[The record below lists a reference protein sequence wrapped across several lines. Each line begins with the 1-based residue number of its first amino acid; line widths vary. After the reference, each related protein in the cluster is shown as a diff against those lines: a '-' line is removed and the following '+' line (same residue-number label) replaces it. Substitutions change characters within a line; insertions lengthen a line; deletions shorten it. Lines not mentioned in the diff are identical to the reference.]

1 MNMRTLAENVY
12 AVGVQHWDRR
22 LFDELV
28 PLPHGTSYNAYL
40 VKGSEK
46 TALLDTV
53 DPEKTE
59 LLVGHLLKA
68 GADKIDYIISHHAE
82 QDHSGS
88 IPDMLLMYPDAKV
101 VTNPKCA
108 KMLIDH
114 LHIAEDQ
121 IIQIEEGQQLDL
133 GGKTLEFIYTPWV
146 HWPETMSTWLAEDK
160 ILFSCDFFGS
170 HLATGNLFVT
180 DESRTIEGAK
190 RYYGEIMMPFRSSIR
205 GNLKKLEPLDIQM
218 IAPSHGPVWD
228 KPKAIIDAYT
238 EWVDESVIANKVVV
252 PYVSMHESTQKMVEY
267 LVEALIERNIGV
279 QQFNLPV
286 SDLGEMVIELVDAA
300 TVILGSPT
308 VLVGAHPAAVYCAAL
323 MNALRP
329 KTKFAGII
337 GSFGW
342 GSKMVEQ
349 LTGLMGNLKAE
360 MFEPVLAKG
369 AATED
374 GYSALDDLADN
385 ILAKHQQLGIV

>member
-1 MNMRTLAENVY
+1 MRTLAGNVH

-22 LFDELV
+22 LFDELI

-53 DPEKTE
+53 DPEKVDA
-59 LLVGHLLKA
+59 LVGHLMKA

-88 IPDMLLMYPDAKV
+88 IPDILLMYPDAKV
-101 VTNPKCA
+101 ITNPKCA

-114 LHIAEDQ
+114 LHLDPDQ
-121 IIQIEEGQQLDL
+121 IVEIEEGQTLSL
-133 GGKTLEFIYTPWV
+133 GDKTLKFIYTPWV
-146 HWPETMSTWLAEDK
+146 HWPETMSTWLEEDK

-170 HLATGNLFVT
+170 HLATGDLFVT
-180 DESRTIEGAK
+180 DSARTLEGAK
-190 RYYGEIMMPFRSSIR
+190 RYYGEIMMPFRNAIR

-228 KPKAIIDAYT
+228 KPKTIIDAYT
-238 EWVDESVIANKVVV
+238 QWVDEDVIVNKVIV
-252 PYVSMHESTQKMVEY
+252 PYVSMHESTEKMVEY
-267 LVEALIERNIGV
+267 LVEALIEREISV
-279 QQFNLPV
+279 QQFNLTV
-286 SDLGEMVIELVDAA
+286 SDLGEMVVGLVDAA

-308 VLVGAHPAAVYCAAL
+308 VMVGAHPEAVYCAAL
-323 MNALRP
+323 INALRP

-349 LTGLMGNLKAE
+349 LTGLMGNFKAE
-360 MFEPVLAKG
+360 MFEPVLVKG
-369 AATED
+369 AATEA
-374 GYSALDDLADN
+374 GYTALDDLADN
-385 ILAKHQQLGIV
+385 ILAKHRQLGIV

>member
-1 MNMRTLAENVY
+1 MRTLAGNVY

-22 LFDELV
+22 LFDELI
-28 PLPHGTSYNAYL
+28 PLPDGTSYNAYL
-40 VKGSEK
+40 IKGSDK

-53 DPEKTE
+53 DPLKTE
-59 LLVGHLLKA
+59 MLVGHLLKV
-68 GADKIDYIISHHAE
+68 GVEKIDYIISHHAE

-114 LHIAEDQ
+114 LHIESDQ
-121 IIQIEEGQQLDL
+121 IIEVEDNQTLSL
-133 GGKTLEFIYTPWV
+133 GGKTLKFIYTPWV
-146 HWPETMSTWLAEDK
+146 HWPETMSTWLQEDH

-170 HLATGNLFVT
+170 HQATGDLYVT
-180 DESRTIEGAK
+180 DEAKTLEGAK

-205 GNLKKLEPLDIQM
+205 GNLKKLEPLDTQM
-218 IAPSHGPVWD
+218 IAPSHGPVWNR
-228 KPKAIIDAYT
+228 PEVILNAYKK
-238 EWVDESVIANKVVV
+238 WVDEDDVVHKVVV
-252 PYVSMHESTQKMVEY
+252 PYVSMHESTEKMVEY
-267 LVEALIERNIGV
+267 FVEGLIDRDIPV
-279 QQFNLPV
+279 RQFNLST
-286 SDLGEMVIELVDAA
+286 SDIGEMVIELVDAA

-308 VLVGAHPAAVYCAAL
+308 VLVGAHPSAIYCAAL

-329 KTKFAGII
+329 KTKFLGIV

-349 LTGLMGNLKAE
+349 LTGLMGNVKAE
-360 MFEPVLAKG
+360 MFEPVISKGLAK
-369 AATED
+369 EEI
-374 GYSALDDLADN
+374 YSALDDLADN
-385 ILAKHQQLGIV
+385 ILAKHRQLGIV

>member
-1 MNMRTLAENVY
+1 MRLLADNVC

-28 PLPHGTSYNAYL
+28 PLPHGTSYNSYL
-40 VKGSEK
+40 VKGREK

-59 LLVGHLLKA
+59 LLIGHLLKA
-68 GADKIDYIISHHAE
+68 GAEKIDYIICQHAE

-114 LHIAEDQ
+114 LHLEVDQ
-121 IIQIEEGQQLDL
+121 IIEIEEGQTLSL
-133 GGKTLEFIYTPWV
+133 GDKTLKFIYTPWV
-146 HWPETMSTWLAEDK
+146 HWPETMSTWLQEDK

-170 HLATGNLFVT
+170 HLATSNLFVKDLAKT
-180 DESRTIEGAK
+180 MEGAK

-205 GNLKKLEPLDIQM
+205 GNLKKLEPLDIRM
-218 IAPSHGPVWD
+218 VAPSHGAVWD
-228 KPKAIIDAYT
+228 KPRMIIEAYA
-238 EWVDESVIANKVVV
+238 EWVDEDVIANKVIV
-252 PYVSMHESTQKMVEY
+252 PYVSMHDSTKKMVEY
-267 LVEALIERNIGV
+267 FVEALIERDIDV
-279 QQFNLPV
+279 KQFNVPV

-308 VLVGAHPAAVYCAAL
+308 VLVGAHPSVIYCAAL
-323 MNALRP
+323 VNALRP

-349 LTGLMGNLKAE
+349 LTGLMDNLKAE
-360 MFEPVLAKG
+360 MFEPVLVRG
-369 AATED
+369 ASKED
-374 GYSALDDLADN
+374 GYTALDELADT
-385 ILAKHQQLGIV
+385 ILQKHRALGIAE

>member
-1 MNMRTLAENVY
+1 MRVLADNVY

-28 PLPHGTSYNAYL
+28 PLPHGTSYNSYL

-59 LLVGHLLKA
+59 LLIGHLLKA

-114 LHIAEDQ
+114 LHLEKDQ
-121 IIQIEEGQQLDL
+121 IIEVEEGQTLSL
-133 GGKTLEFIYTPWV
+133 GDKTLKFIYTPWV
-146 HWPETMSTWLAEDK
+146 HWPETMSSWLQEDK

-180 DESRTIEGAK
+180 DEARTLEGAK

-218 IAPSHGPVWD
+218 VAPSHGPIWN
-228 KPKAIIDAYT
+228 KPRMIIDAYT
-238 EWVDESVIANKVVV
+238 EWVDESVIANKVIV
-252 PYVSMHESTQKMVEY
+252 PYVSMHDSTKKMVEY
-267 LVEALIERNIGV
+267 FVEALIDRNIGV

-308 VLVGAHPAAVYCAAL
+308 VLVGAHPSAVYCAAL

-349 LTGLMGNLKAE
+349 LTGLMSNLKAE
-360 MFEPVLAKG
+360 MFEPVLARG
-369 AATED
+369 AASEE
-374 GYSALDDLADN
+374 GYTALDELADT
-385 ILAKHQQLGIV
+385 ILQKHRALGIAQ

>member
-1 MNMRTLAENVY
+1 MRTLAENVY

-22 LFDELV
+22 LFDELI

-53 DPEKTE
+53 DSEKVD
-59 LLVGHLLKA
+59 LLIGHLLKA
-68 GADKIDYIISHHAE
+68 GADKVDYIISHHAE

-114 LHIAEDQ
+114 LHITEDQ
-121 IIQIEEGQQLDL
+121 IIEIEEGQTLSL
-133 GGKTLEFIYTPWV
+133 GDKTLKFIYTPWV
-146 HWPETMSTWLAEDK
+146 HWPETMSTWLEEDK

-170 HLATGNLFVT
+170 HLATGDLFVT
-180 DESRTIEGAK
+180 DEARTLEGAK

-205 GNLKKLEPLDIQM
+205 GNLKKLELLDIQM

-228 KPKAIIDAYT
+228 EPKAIINAYSQ
-238 EWVDESVIANKVVV
+238 WVDESVIANKVVV
-252 PYVSMHESTQKMVEY
+252 PYVSMHESTGKMVEY
-267 LVEALIERNIGV
+267 LVEALIERNISV

-286 SDLGEMVIELVDAA
+286 SDLGEIVIELVDAA

-308 VLVGAHPAAVYCAAL
+308 VLVGAHPAAIYCAAL

-329 KTKFAGII
+329 KTKFVGII
-337 GSFGW
+337 GSYGW

-349 LTGLMGNLKAE
+349 LTGLMGNVKAE

-369 AATED
+369 AAKEE
-374 GYSALDDLADN
+374 GYTALDELADN
-385 ILAKHQQLGIV
+385 ILQKHRALGVAE

>member
-1 MNMRTLAENVY
+1 MRVLADNVY

-28 PLPHGTSYNAYL
+28 PLPHGTSYNSYL

-59 LLVGHLLKA
+59 LLIGHLLKA

-114 LHIAEDQ
+114 LHLEKDQ
-121 IIQIEEGQQLDL
+121 IIEVEEGQTLSL
-133 GGKTLEFIYTPWV
+133 GDKTLKFIYTPWV
-146 HWPETMSTWLAEDK
+146 HWPETMSSWLQEDK

-180 DESRTIEGAK
+180 DEARTLEGAK

-218 IAPSHGPVWD
+218 VAPSHGPIWN
-228 KPKAIIDAYT
+228 KPRMIIDAYT
-238 EWVDESVIANKVVV
+238 EWVDESVIANKVIV
-252 PYVSMHESTQKMVEY
+252 PYVSMHDSTKKMVEY
-267 LVEALIERNIGV
+267 FVEALIDRNIGV

-308 VLVGAHPAAVYCAAL
+308 VLVGAHPSAVYCAAL

-360 MFEPVLAKG
+360 MFEPVLVRG
-369 AATED
+369 AAKEE
-374 GYSALDDLADN
+374 GYTALDELADT
-385 ILAKHQQLGIV
+385 ILQKHRALGIAQ

>member
-1 MNMRTLAENVY
+1 MRTLAENVY

-22 LFDELV
+22 LFDELI

-53 DPEKTE
+53 DSEKVD
-59 LLVGHLLKA
+59 LLIGHLLKA
-68 GADKIDYIISHHAE
+68 GADKVDYIISHHAE

-114 LHIAEDQ
+114 LHITEDQ
-121 IIQIEEGQQLDL
+121 IIEIEEGQTLSL
-133 GGKTLEFIYTPWV
+133 GDKTLKFIYTPWV
-146 HWPETMSTWLAEDK
+146 HWPETMSTWLEEDK

-170 HLATGNLFVT
+170 HLATGDLFVT
-180 DESRTIEGAK
+180 DEARTLEGAK

-205 GNLKKLEPLDIQM
+205 GNLKKLELLDIQM

-228 KPKAIIDAYT
+228 KPKAIVEAYT
-238 EWVDESVIANKVVV
+238 QWVDESVIANKVVV
-252 PYVSMHESTQKMVEY
+252 PYVSMHESTGKMVEY
-267 LVEALIERNIGV
+267 LVEALIERNISV

-286 SDLGEMVIELVDAA
+286 SDLGEIVIELVDAA

-308 VLVGAHPAAVYCAAL
+308 VLVGAHPAAIYCAAL

-329 KTKFAGII
+329 KTKFVGII
-337 GSFGW
+337 GSYGW

-349 LTGLMGNLKAE
+349 LTGLMGNVKAE

-369 AATED
+369 AAKEE
-374 GYSALDDLADN
+374 GYTALDELADN
-385 ILAKHQQLGIV
+385 ILQKHRALGVAE

>member
-1 MNMRTLAENVY
+1 MRVLADNVY

-59 LLVGHLLKA
+59 LLIGHLLKA

-108 KMLIDH
+108 KMLVDH
-114 LHIAEDQ
+114 LHLDQDQ
-121 IIQIEEGQQLDL
+121 IIQIEEGQTLSL
-133 GGKTLEFIYTPWV
+133 GDKTLKFIYTPWV
-146 HWPETMSTWLAEDK
+146 HWPETMSTWLQEDK

-180 DESRTIEGAK
+180 DEARTLEGAK
-190 RYYGEIMMPFRSSIR
+190 RYYGEIMMPFRNSIR

-218 IAPSHGPVWD
+218 IGPSHGPVWN
-228 KPKAIIDAYT
+228 KPRVIIEAYT

-252 PYVSMHESTQKMVEY
+252 PYVSMHESTEKMVEY

-286 SDLGEMVIELVDAA
+286 SDLGEMVIDLVDAA

-308 VLVGAHPAAVYCAAL
+308 VLVGAHPSAVYCAAL

-329 KTKFAGII
+329 KTRFVGII

-360 MFEPVLAKG
+360 MFEPVLARG
-369 AATED
+369 AATEA
-374 GYSALDDLADN
+374 GYTALDELADN
-385 ILAKHQQLGIV
+385 ILQKHRALGIAQ

>member
-1 MNMRTLAENVY
+1 MRVLADNVY

-28 PLPHGTSYNAYL
+28 PLPHGTSYNSYL

-59 LLVGHLLKA
+59 LLIGHLLKA

-114 LHIAEDQ
+114 LHLEKDQ
-121 IIQIEEGQQLDL
+121 IIEVEEGQTLSL
-133 GGKTLEFIYTPWV
+133 GDKTLRFIFTPWV
-146 HWPETMSTWLAEDK
+146 HWPETMSSWLQEDK

-180 DESRTIEGAK
+180 DEARTLEGAK

-218 IAPSHGPVWD
+218 VAPSHGPIWN
-228 KPKAIIDAYT
+228 KPRMIIDAYT
-238 EWVDESVIANKVVV
+238 EWVDESVIANKVIV
-252 PYVSMHESTQKMVEY
+252 PYVSMHDSTKKMVEY
-267 LVEALIERNIGV
+267 FVEALIDRNIGV

-308 VLVGAHPAAVYCAAL
+308 VLAGAHPSAVYCAAL

-349 LTGLMGNLKAE
+349 LTGLMSNLKAE
-360 MFEPVLAKG
+360 MFEPVLARG
-369 AATED
+369 AASEE
-374 GYSALDDLADN
+374 GYTALDELADT
-385 ILAKHQQLGIV
+385 ILQKHRALGIAQ

>member
-1 MNMRTLAENVY
+1 MRPLADNVY

-59 LLVGHLLKA
+59 LLIGHLLKA

-108 KMLIDH
+108 KMLVEH
-114 LHIAEDQ
+114 LHIEMDQ
-121 IIQIEEGQQLDL
+121 IIQIEEGQTLSL
-133 GGKTLEFIYTPWV
+133 GDKTLEFIYTPWV

-160 ILFSCDFFGS
+160 ILFPCDFFGS

-180 DESRTIEGAK
+180 DEARTLEGAK

-218 IAPSHGPVWD
+218 IAPSHGPVWN
-228 KPKAIIDAYT
+228 KPGVIIDAYA
-238 EWVDESVIANKVVV
+238 EWVDESVVVNKVVV
-252 PYVSMHESTQKMVEY
+252 PYVSMHESTEKMVEY

-308 VLVGAHPAAVYCAAL
+308 VLVGAHPSAVYCAAL

-329 KTKFAGII
+329 KTKYAGII

-349 LTGLMGNLKAE
+349 LTSLMGNLKAE
-360 MFEPVLAKG
+360 MFEPVLARG
-369 AATED
+369 AATEE
-374 GYSALDDLADN
+374 GYTALDELADN
-385 ILAKHQQLGIV
+385 ILQKHRELGIAQ

>member
-1 MNMRTLAENVY
+1 MRVLADNVY

-28 PLPHGTSYNAYL
+28 PLPHGTSYNSYL

-59 LLVGHLLKA
+59 LLIGHLLKA

-114 LHIAEDQ
+114 LHLEKDQ
-121 IIQIEEGQQLDL
+121 IIEVEEGQTLSL
-133 GGKTLEFIYTPWV
+133 GDKTLKFIYTPWV
-146 HWPETMSTWLAEDK
+146 HWPETMSSWLQEDK

-180 DESRTIEGAK
+180 DEARTLEGAK

-218 IAPSHGPVWD
+218 VAPSHGPIWN
-228 KPKAIIDAYT
+228 KPRMIIDAYT
-238 EWVDESVIANKVVV
+238 EWVDESVIANKVIV
-252 PYVSMHESTQKMVEY
+252 PYVSMHDSTKKMVEY
-267 LVEALIERNIGV
+267 FVEALIDRNIGV

-286 SDLGEMVIELVDAA
+286 SDLGEMVIELVDPS
-300 TVILGSPT
+300 V
-308 VLVGAHPAAVYCAAL
+308 
-323 MNALRP
+323 R
-329 KTKFAGII
+329 
-337 GSFGW
+337 
-342 GSKMVEQ
+342 
-349 LTGLMGNLKAE
+349 GLLCGVDECTA
-360 MFEPVLAKG
+360 
-369 AATED
+369 
-374 GYSALDDLADN
+374 S
-385 ILAKHQQLGIV
+385 

>member
-1 MNMRTLAENVY
+1 MRTLAENVY

-180 DESRTIEGAK
+180 DQARTIEGAK

-228 KPKAIIDAYT
+228 EPKAIIDAYT

>member
-1 MNMRTLAENVY
+1 MRTLADNVY

-22 LFDELV
+22 LFDELI
-28 PLPHGTSYNAYL
+28 PLPHGTSYNGYV
-40 VKGSEK
+40 VKGREK
-46 TALLDTV
+46 TGLLDTV
-53 DPEKTE
+53 DAEKTE

-108 KMLIDH
+108 KMLVEH
-114 LHIAEDQ
+114 LHIEMDQ
-121 IIQIEEGQQLDL
+121 IIQIEEGQTLSL
-133 GGKTLEFIYTPWV
+133 GDKTLEFIYTPWV

-160 ILFSCDFFGS
+160 ILFPCDFFGS

-180 DESRTIEGAK
+180 DEARTLEGAK

-205 GNLKKLEPLDIQM
+205 GNLKKLEQLDIQM
-218 IAPSHGPVWD
+218 IAPSHGPVWN
-228 KPKAIIDAYT
+228 KPRVIIDAYA
-238 EWVDESVIANKVVV
+238 EWVDESVVVNKVVV
-252 PYVSMHESTQKMVEY
+252 PYVSMHESTEKMVEY

-308 VLVGAHPAAVYCAAL
+308 VLVGAHPSAVYCAAL

-329 KTKFAGII
+329 KTKYAGII

-349 LTGLMGNLKAE
+349 LTSLMGNLKAE
-360 MFEPVLAKG
+360 MFEPVLARG
-369 AATED
+369 AATEE
-374 GYSALDDLADN
+374 GYTALDELADN
-385 ILAKHQQLGIV
+385 ILQKHRELGIAQ

>member
-1 MNMRTLAENVY
+1 MRTLAENVY

-22 LFDELV
+22 LFDELI

-53 DPEKTE
+53 DSEKVD
-59 LLVGHLLKA
+59 LLIGHLLKA
-68 GADKIDYIISHHAE
+68 GADKVDYIISHHAE

-114 LHIAEDQ
+114 LHITEDQ
-121 IIQIEEGQQLDL
+121 IIEIEEGQTLSL
-133 GGKTLEFIYTPWV
+133 GDKTLKFIYTPWV
-146 HWPETMSTWLAEDK
+146 HWPETMSTWLEEDK

-170 HLATGNLFVT
+170 HLATGDLFVT
-180 DESRTIEGAK
+180 DEARTLEGAK
-190 RYYGEIMMPFRSSIR
+190 RYYGEIMMPFRGSIR
-205 GNLKKLEPLDIQM
+205 GNLKKLELLDIQM

-228 KPKAIIDAYT
+228 KPKAIVEAYT
-238 EWVDESVIANKVVV
+238 QWVDESVIANKVVV
-252 PYVSMHESTQKMVEY
+252 PYVSMHESTGKMVEY
-267 LVEALIERNIGV
+267 LVEALIERNISV
-279 QQFNLPV
+279 QQFNLPA
-286 SDLGEMVIELVDAA
+286 SDLGEIVIELVDAA

-308 VLVGAHPAAVYCAAL
+308 VLVGAHPAAIYCAAL

-329 KTKFAGII
+329 KTKFVGII
-337 GSFGW
+337 GSYGW

-349 LTGLMGNLKAE
+349 LTGLMGNVKAE

-369 AATED
+369 AAKED
-374 GYSALDDLADN
+374 GYTALDELADN
-385 ILAKHQQLGIV
+385 ILQKHRALGVAE

>member
-1 MNMRTLAENVY
+1 
-12 AVGVQHWDRR
+12 
-22 LFDELV
+22 
-28 PLPHGTSYNAYL
+28 
-40 VKGSEK
+40 
-46 TALLDTV
+46 
-53 DPEKTE
+53 
-59 LLVGHLLKA
+59 
-68 GADKIDYIISHHAE
+68 
-82 QDHSGS
+82 
-88 IPDMLLMYPDAKV
+88 
-101 VTNPKCA
+101 
-108 KMLIDH
+108 
-114 LHIAEDQ
+114 
-121 IIQIEEGQQLDL
+121 
-133 GGKTLEFIYTPWV
+133 
-146 HWPETMSTWLAEDK
+146 
-160 ILFSCDFFGS
+160 
-170 HLATGNLFVT
+170 GNLFVT

>member
-1 MNMRTLAENVY
+1 MRVLADNVY

-28 PLPHGTSYNAYL
+28 PLPHGTSYNSYL

-59 LLVGHLLKA
+59 LLIGHLLKA

-108 KMLIDH
+108 KMLVDH
-114 LHIAEDQ
+114 LHIDLDQ
-121 IIQIEEGQQLDL
+121 IIQIEEGQTLSL
-133 GGKTLEFIYTPWV
+133 GDKTLKFIYTPWV
-146 HWPETMSTWLAEDK
+146 HWPETMSTWLQEDK

-180 DESRTIEGAK
+180 DEARTLEGAK

-218 IAPSHGPVWD
+218 IAPSHGPVWN
-228 KPKAIIDAYT
+228 KPRVIIDAYA
-238 EWVDESVIANKVVV
+238 EWVDESVIANKVIV

-308 VLVGAHPAAVYCAAL
+308 VLVGAHPSAVYCAAL

-349 LTGLMGNLKAE
+349 LTGLMSNLKAE
-360 MFEPVLAKG
+360 MFEPVLARG
-369 AATED
+369 AATEE
-374 GYSALDDLADN
+374 GYTALDELADN
-385 ILAKHQQLGIV
+385 ILQKHRALGIAQ

>member
-1 MNMRTLAENVY
+1 MRTLADNVY

-180 DESRTIEGAK
+180 DQSRTIEGAK

-228 KPKAIIDAYT
+228 EPKAIIDAYT

-308 VLVGAHPAAVYCAAL
+308 VLVGAHPAAIYCAAL
-323 MNALRP
+323 LNALRP
-329 KTKFAGII
+329 KTKHLGII
-337 GSFGW
+337 GSYGW

-349 LTGLMGNLKAE
+349 ITGLMGNLKAE

>member
-1 MNMRTLAENVY
+1 MRVLADNVY

-28 PLPHGTSYNAYL
+28 PLPHGTSYNSYL

-46 TALLDTV
+46 NALLDTV

-59 LLVGHLLKA
+59 LLIGHLLKA
-68 GADKIDYIISHHAE
+68 GAEKIDYIISHHAE

-108 KMLIDH
+108 KMLVDH
-114 LHIAEDQ
+114 LHIDMDQ
-121 IIQIEEGQQLDL
+121 IIQIEEGQTLSL
-133 GGKTLEFIYTPWV
+133 GDKTLKFIYTPWV
-146 HWPETMSTWLAEDK
+146 HWPETMSTWLEEDK

-180 DESRTIEGAK
+180 DEARTLEGAK

-218 IAPSHGPVWD
+218 IAPSHGPVWN
-228 KPKAIIDAYT
+228 KPRVVIEAYT

-252 PYVSMHESTQKMVEY
+252 PYVSMHDSTKKMVEY

-308 VLVGAHPAAVYCAAL
+308 VLVGAHPSAVYCAAL

-337 GSFGW
+337 GSYGW

-360 MFEPVLAKG
+360 MFEPVLARG
-369 AATED
+369 AATEE
-374 GYSALDDLADN
+374 GYTALDELADN
-385 ILAKHQQLGIV
+385 ILQKHRALGIAQ

>member
-1 MNMRTLAENVY
+1 MRTLAENVY

-22 LFDELV
+22 LFDELI

-53 DPEKTE
+53 DPEKVD
-59 LLVGHLLKA
+59 LLIGHLLKA
-68 GADKIDYIISHHAE
+68 GADKVDYIISHHAE

-114 LHIAEDQ
+114 LHITEDQ
-121 IIQIEEGQQLDL
+121 IIEIEEGQTLSL
-133 GGKTLEFIYTPWV
+133 GDKTLKFIYTPWV
-146 HWPETMSTWLAEDK
+146 HWPETMSTWLEEGK

-170 HLATGNLFVT
+170 HLATGDLFVT
-180 DESRTIEGAK
+180 DEARTLEGAK

-205 GNLKKLEPLDIQM
+205 GNLKKLELLDIQM

-228 KPKAIIDAYT
+228 KPKAIVEAYT
-238 EWVDESVIANKVVV
+238 QWVDESVIANKVVV
-252 PYVSMHESTQKMVEY
+252 PYVSMHESTGKMVEY
-267 LVEALIERNIGV
+267 LVEALIERNISV
-279 QQFNLPV
+279 QQFNLPA
-286 SDLGEMVIELVDAA
+286 SDLGEIVIELVDAA

-308 VLVGAHPAAVYCAAL
+308 VLVGAHPAAIYCAAL

-329 KTKFAGII
+329 KTKFVGII
-337 GSFGW
+337 GSYGW

-349 LTGLMGNLKAE
+349 LTGLMGNVKAE

-369 AATED
+369 AAKEE
-374 GYSALDDLADN
+374 GYTALDELADN
-385 ILAKHQQLGIV
+385 ILQKHRALGVAE

>member
-1 MNMRTLAENVY
+1 MRVLADNVY

-28 PLPHGTSYNAYL
+28 PLPHGTSYNSYL

-59 LLVGHLLKA
+59 LLIGHLLKA

-114 LHIAEDQ
+114 LHLEKDQ
-121 IIQIEEGQQLDL
+121 IIEVEEGQTLSL
-133 GGKTLEFIYTPWV
+133 GDKTLKFIYTPWV
-146 HWPETMSTWLAEDK
+146 HWPETMSSWLQEDK

-180 DESRTIEGAK
+180 DQARTLEGAK

-218 IAPSHGPVWD
+218 VAPSHGPIWN
-228 KPKAIIDAYT
+228 KPRMIIDAYT
-238 EWVDESVIANKVVV
+238 EWVDESVIANKVIV
-252 PYVSMHESTQKMVEY
+252 PYVSMHDSTKKMVEY
-267 LVEALIERNIGV
+267 FVEALIDRNIGV

-308 VLVGAHPAAVYCAAL
+308 VLVGAHPSAVYCAAL

-360 MFEPVLAKG
+360 MFEPVLVRG
-369 AATED
+369 AAKEE
-374 GYSALDDLADN
+374 GYTALDELADT
-385 ILAKHQQLGIV
+385 ILQKHRALGIAQ